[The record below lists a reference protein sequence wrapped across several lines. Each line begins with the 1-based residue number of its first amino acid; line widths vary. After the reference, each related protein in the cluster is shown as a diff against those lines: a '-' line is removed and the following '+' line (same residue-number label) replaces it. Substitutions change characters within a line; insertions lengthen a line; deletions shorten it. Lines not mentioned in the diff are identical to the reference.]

1 MTETIRDQRKLHRVV
16 IKEELV
22 ALTGDWRKALI
33 LNQLL
38 YWSERTRDFDKFLAE
53 ERERDPDAS
62 VELTHGWIYK
72 AAGELCKE
80 LMIGVSDASILR
92 DLDALIEAGWLDR
105 RHNPHHKW
113 DRTWQYRPNILN
125 IQIDLHDLGYALD
138 DYPLVTDAFPTV
150 ENGIDTVQ
158 DRNQPGGDA
167 IPETTTE
174 TLTEI
179 QSADENGNPPDHLDL
194 ASHTHAIREQRK
206 AEGKAPSFSEGDG
219 VSENLFHSAPLVAF
233 CRLLPCD
240 PADLPADKCASWERE
255 LRTLATDNETTPAEL
270 AAALAG
276 LKADGSAY
284 AWKTYSTPFS
294 DGFQGDVTAV
304 LAIRRGE
311 ARAGKIPG
319 NGRGPPQP
327 TGPPIVI
334 SGLDETP
341 EWLRG

>member
-1 MTETIRDQRKLHRVV
+1 MTETIRDQRKVPFAQVESPLLRDPN
-16 IKEELV
+16 I
-22 ALTGDWRKALI
+22 TPQCKALYS
-33 LNQLL
+33 LL
-38 YWSERTRDFDKFLAE
+38 ITYGPDRIFPGHKRLAE
-53 ERERDPDAS
+53 EIGATRQTVIRWLQELRDIGLIDWVRRTGTSNMYSILGYENYKWRCNTDVAGDVTPVLQGMSHGHDTGCNAS
-62 VELTHGWIYK
+62 VTR
-72 AAGELCKE
+72 
-80 LMIGVSDASILR
+80 SISTEV
-92 DLDALIEAGWLDR
+92 D
-105 RHNPHHKW
+105 P
-113 DRTWQYRPNILN
+113 
-125 IQIDLHDLGYALD
+125 
-138 DYPLVTDAFPTV
+138 PTQV
-150 ENGIDTVQ
+150 AEKPKT
-158 DRNQPGGDA
+158 
-167 IPETTTE
+167 
-174 TLTEI
+174 
-179 QSADENGNPPDHLDL
+179 DHLDL

-334 SGLDETP
+334 TGLDETP